1 MRQIVLDTETTG
13 MDTRLG
19 NRVIEIGCVELI
31 NRKLT
36 GNNFHVYINPERE
49 SEEGALAVHGLTTEF
64 LSDKPLFKDIAQE
77 FVNYISGAELIIHN
91 APFYVGFLDYEL
103 NKIEGNQSL
112 IGDICSVVDSL
123 ALAKQKHPGQKNN
136 LDVLCKRY
144 LVDNSGRDLHGAL
157 LDAELLADVFLLMTG
172 GQRDLSWENQTE
184 GANSNYGTQAQ
195 SFQLIDRNNREFVV
209 KRASDDELQAHESLL
224 QHMATQSERVLW
236 LSLENQEDG

>member
-13 MDTRLG
+13 IETRLN
-19 NRVIEIGCVELI
+19 NRIIEIGCVELI

-49 SEEGALAVHGLTTEF
+49 SETEALAIHGLTTEF

-91 APFYVGFLDYEL
+91 APFDVGFLDFEL
-103 NKIEGNQSL
+103 KKLEGNQTL
-112 IGDICSVVDSL
+112 ISDICSVVDSL
-123 ALAKQKHPGQKNN
+123 ALAKQKYPGQRNN

-172 GQRDLSWENQTE
+172 GQRDLSWESQTD
-184 GANSNYGTQAQ
+184 GANYGTQAQ
-195 SFQLIDRNNREFVV
+195 ELKHIERENRSFVV
-209 KRASDDELQAHESLL
+209 KKASEEELQAHEALL
-224 QHMATQSERVLW
+224 QHMSGQSDRVLW
-236 LSLENQEDG
+236 LASKEEH